1 MGHNNVVCGCCT
13 LHERDPFANVG
24 VTDVAAF
31 ASHLPRHGRGSSKH
45 EPTNERGNPDP
56 YLVHKSEQS
65 EERRYCAKSPLRP
78 QSVELS
84 DVSKKIATHDS
95 QYKSGSPVNAVAT

>member
-31 ASHLPRHGRGSSKH
+31 ARLPPPTPWTRKQREH
-45 EPTNERGNPDP
+45 ERTNERGNLDP

-65 EERRYCAKSPLRP
+65 EERR
-78 QSVELS
+78 
-84 DVSKKIATHDS
+84 DVIMPKAH
-95 QYKSGSPVNAVAT
+95 